1 MSGLE
6 PKDAMRNVLSDVA
19 SLWWLPLIRGLLL
32 LVLGI
37 YALFQPG
44 MTLATFAQVA
54 GFFLAFDGVM
64 AIIAGVVGDTPSRTG
79 TIVRGVIEFL
89 AGIFVFANPMLVAG
103 LTATIVISVIGA
115 MVVVS
120 GVVEIAAAIQ
130 DRRHIQGEGWLILAG
145 VLSVLI
151 GIALLA
157 APMGFGLTLVRI
169 LGALAIISSI
179 AMIAFAFRLKSLG
192 SRINQV

>member
-1 MSGLE
+1 MSDSE
-6 PKDAMRNVLSDVA
+6 PKDAMRNVLVDVA

-32 LVLGI
+32 LILGI

-44 MTLATFAQVA
+44 MTLATFAQVV

-64 AIIAGVVGDTPSRTG
+64 AIIAGVIGDTPSRVG
-79 TIVRGVIEFL
+79 TIVRGVIEVL
-89 AGIFVFANPMLVAG
+89 AGMFVFANPMLVAG

-115 MVVVS
+115 MVIVS

-145 VLSVLI
+145 ILSVLI
-151 GIALLA
+151 GIALLV

-169 LGALAIISSI
+169 LGALAIVSSI

-192 SRINQV
+192 SRISQG

>member
-1 MSGLE
+1 MSDSE
-6 PKDAMRNVLSDVA
+6 PKDPLRNVLVDVA

-64 AIIAGVVGDTPSRTG
+64 AIIAGAVGDTPSRMG
-79 TIVRGVIEFL
+79 TIVRGVIEVL
-89 AGIFVFANPMLVAG
+89 AGVFVFANPMLVAG

-115 MVVVS
+115 MVIVS

-145 VLSVLI
+145 ILSVLI
-151 GIALLA
+151 GIALLV
-157 APMGFGLTLVRI
+157 APMGFGLTLVRV
-169 LGALAIISSI
+169 LGALAIVSSI
-179 AMIAFAFRLKSLG
+179 AMIAFAFRLRSLG
-192 SRINQV
+192 SRISQG

>member
-1 MSGLE
+1 ML
-6 PKDAMRNVLSDVA
+6 VDVA

-32 LVLGI
+32 SVLGI

-64 AIIAGVVGDTPSRTG
+64 AIIAGVIGDTPSRTG
-79 TIVRGVIEFL
+79 TIVRGVIEVL
-89 AGIFVFANPMLVAG
+89 AGTFVFANPMLVAG

-145 VLSVLI
+145 ILSVLI
-151 GIALLA
+151 GIALLV

-169 LGALAIISSI
+169 LGALAIIASI

-192 SRINQV
+192 SRINQG